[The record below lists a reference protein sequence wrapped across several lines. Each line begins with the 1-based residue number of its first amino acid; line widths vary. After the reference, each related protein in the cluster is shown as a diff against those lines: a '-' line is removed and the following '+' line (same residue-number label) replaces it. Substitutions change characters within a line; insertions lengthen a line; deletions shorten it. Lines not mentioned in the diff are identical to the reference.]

1 MIPIIQDIL
10 YFHMLIT
17 FVYDLVTSALSNRV
31 DTQLALPSVIFGR
44 LLLILLFSTFGGV
57 KKLGMGIELL
67 IEQLQCIPPAQK
79 KGATPMY
86 LLPHAKR

>member
-31 DTQLALPSVIFGR
+31 DTHLPLPSVNFGR
-44 LLLILLFSTFGGV
+44 L
-57 KKLGMGIELL
+57 
-67 IEQLQCIPPAQK
+67 
-79 KGATPMY
+79 
-86 LLPHAKR
+86 